1 MYRNSE
7 LVQKQLPGFRR
18 GQSHFPCGK
27 IGTVP
32 KLFTYEF
39 SVGRCGGS
47 VFILVSLLVAGPAC
61 QATLAGSDGDRAGPL
76 RIGWASADLTPG
88 KPVVLTGF
96 SQARVSEG
104 VADPITATVLAIESG
119 GDGVPAGAV
128 IMVSCDLISISDELR
143 DRVRA
148 KVKRSLPEIDSSKVV
163 LNATHTHCGPET
175 RTKPDLAEKLDKFGL
190 EVPLAWS
197 RWGIDLGAMSPLDY
211 VEFASD
217 QIAKAVERAWT
228 SRKPGGVS
236 FGLAYAVVGHNRLTA
251 YTDGHS
257 RMYGSVDQPN
267 FSHIEGY
274 EDHSVNLL
282 YTWNAYRKLTGVLIN
297 VAVPSQASGG
307 SRISADFWHETR
319 NELRNRLGEE
329 LFVLPQ
335 CSAAGDQSPV
345 VLIGRKAEDRM
356 ERLTG
361 RSRRE
366 QIAVRIADA
375 VISILP
381 GMEKTV
387 DWNPAFSHR
396 MERVKLSRRRLSEQD
411 IKTPRK
417 THHRPQLESVEEAF
431 DRLRQE
437 YQAIL
442 RRIQEQPELKQKR
455 GWYQEITGVY
465 WRMARASRVLD
476 RFELQK
482 TQPAVPVE
490 VHVIRL
496 GDMAIATN
504 PFELYL
510 DFGSRMKARSK
521 AVQTFVVQLAGS
533 GSYVPTER
541 SVAGGAYGAIPES
554 TEVGPEGGRELV
566 ERTLEL
572 LDSFWGEKEK

>member
-1 MYRNSE
+1 MYRNPLGFVGC
-7 LVQKQLPGFRR
+7 LVFA
-18 GQSHFPCGK
+18 
-27 IGTVP
+27 
-32 KLFTYEF
+32 
-39 SVGRCGGS
+39 
-47 VFILVSLLVAGPAC
+47 LVSLLVARPAS
-61 QATLAGSDGDRAGPL
+61 QVTFAGSDVEQAGPL
-76 RIGWASADLTPG
+76 SVGWASADLTPER
-88 KPVVLTGF
+88 PVVLTGF
-96 SQARVSEG
+96 SRARVSEG
-104 VADPITATVLAIESG
+104 VLDPINATVLVIESVQD
-119 GDGVPAGAV
+119 GDAADMV

-148 KVKRSLPEIDSSKVV
+148 KVKQSLPEIDANTVV
-163 LNATHTHCGPET
+163 LNATHTHCAPET
-175 RTKPDLAEKLDKFGL
+175 RTNSDLAEKLGKFRL
-190 EVPLAWS
+190 EIPLAWS

-211 VEFASD
+211 LEFASD
-217 QIAKAVERAWT
+217 QIAKAIQQAWKN
-228 SRKPGGVS
+228 RKPGGAS
-236 FGLAYAVVGHNRLTA
+236 FGLGHAVVGHNRLTA
-251 YTDGHS
+251 YAGGRS
-257 RMYGSVDQPN
+257 RMYGKTEEPG

-282 YTWNAYRKLTGVLIN
+282 CTWNADRELTGVLIN

-319 NELRNRLGEE
+319 NELRKRLGAG

-345 VLIGRKAEDRM
+345 VLVAKKAEARM

-375 VISILP
+375 VTSILP
-381 GMEKTV
+381 AMEETV
-387 DWNPAFSHR
+387 DWNPAFAHR
-396 MERVKLSRRRLSEQD
+396 MERVELSRRRLSEQD

-417 THHRPQLESVEEAF
+417 THHRPQLETVEEAF
-431 DRLRQE
+431 ERLREE
-437 YQAIL
+437 YRAM
-442 RRIQEQPELKQKR
+442 RGRIVEQPELKRKR
-455 GWYQEITGVY
+455 GWFNAITGVY

-510 DFGSRMKARSK
+510 DFGIQVKARSK
-521 AVQTFVVQLAGS
+521 AVQTFVVQLAGN

-572 LDSFWGEKEK
+572 LDSLWAEK